1 MEQVNEVK
9 NKKQNSFIKNV
20 LMLICSQILV
30 KVLGLI
36 YRIVIT
42 NVEGFGNVGN
52 GYYSTGYQIYALLL
66 TLSSIGI
73 PNVISKL
80 VSEREAVGNHKEAY
94 KIFKVSLYLFT
105 TIGLIFSCVLFFGAD
120 YIATNILNVKDVSYV
135 LKVLAPAIVFVSAS
149 SVLRGYFSGLG
160 TLKQTSVSQTLEQ
173 FFNCVL
179 SITFVYALIGKE
191 PYIMA
196 AGGNLSTTLAVVISF
211 MYLLIVYKK
220 TKKNMPIDDY
230 KISINKEKEEIKK
243 MIKTI
248 LALSIPMTFGSVI
261 SVVNSVIDT
270 ATISNFIQ
278 KAYQDIIPTKDALEE
293 KAMELAGLLSKV
305 ETITN
310 LPLAVNLA
318 FCTALVPEIS
328 SAIAKKDTKSAE
340 NRMSFSI
347 FLSIL
352 IILPCAVGLSVLADP
367 ILKLLYPSSSD
378 GALLLQLATVQ
389 MILNRDFALNN
400 TVNGGLY
407 GLNKAHI
414 PAIALLCGCIVKF
427 ILNTILISNPN
438 INVYGAEISSFV
450 CQLIAF
456 LIVFLTLKK
465 NLNIHLN
472 LKNNIIKPIIA
483 TTVMGI
489 AVYISYMLSINIISS
504 KIATLFAII
513 IGVIVYVISIFA
525 MKILSK
531 EDILSVPF
539 GNKIYPVLVK
549 LKIYR

>member
-1 MEQVNEVK
+1 MEQEK
-9 NKKQNSFIKNV
+9 SIKTNKTNSFMKNV
-20 LMLICSQILV
+20 LMLVCSQILV
-30 KVLGLI
+30 KILGLI
-36 YRIVIT
+36 YKIVIT

-80 VSEREAVGNHKEAY
+80 VSEREAVGNHKAAY
-94 KIFKVSLYLFT
+94 KIFKTSLYLFT
-105 TIGLIFSCVLFFGAD
+105 IIGLIFSLLLFFGAEF
-120 YIATNILNVKDVSYV
+120 IATNLLNVPDVKYV
-135 LKVLAPAIVFVSAS
+135 LKVLAPAILFVSAS

-160 TLKQTSVSQTLEQ
+160 TMKQTSISQTLEQ

-196 AGGNLSTTLAVVISF
+196 AGGNLSTTLAVLISF
-211 MYLLIVYKK
+211 SYLVIIYRKNKK
-220 TKKNMPIDDY
+220 S
-230 KISINKEKEEIKK
+230 ISKQDEKFSIIQERKDVIK
-243 MIKTI
+243 MVKTI

-261 SVVNSVIDT
+261 SVINSLIDT

-278 KAYQDIIPTKDALEE
+278 QAYQNIIPTKAALEE

-328 SAIAKKDTKSAE
+328 SAIARKDKKSAG
-340 NRMSFSI
+340 NKMSFSI
-347 FLSIL
+347 FASLI
-352 IILPCAVGLSVLADP
+352 IILPCAIGLSVLANP
-367 ILKLLYPSSSD
+367 ILKLLYPTASD
-378 GALLLQLATVQ
+378 GALLLQLATIQ
-389 MILNRDFALNN
+389 MILNALNN
-400 TVNGGLY
+400 TINGGLY
-407 GLNKAHI
+407 GLNKAYI
-414 PAIALLCGCIVKF
+414 PAIALLFGCGVKF

-456 LIVFLTLKK
+456 LISFLTLKK
-465 NLNIHLN
+465 HLDIKLNF
-472 LKNNIIKPIIA
+472 KNNIFKPVLA
-483 TTVMGI
+483 TCIMGI
-489 AVYISYMLSINIISS
+489 SAFGIYKLFENIISGS
-504 KIATLFAII
+504 IATIIAILI
-513 IGVIVYVISIFA
+513 AIIVYVMCILI
-525 MKILSK
+525 MKILSEEEIK
-531 EDILSVPF
+531 MIPF
-539 GNKIYPVLVK
+539 GNKLYGILVRF
-549 LKIYR
+549 KIYK

>member
-1 MEQVNEVK
+1 MEQEKVI
-9 NKKQNSFIKNV
+9 KKEKTNSFMKNV
-20 LMLICSQILV
+20 LMLVCSQILV

-36 YRIVIT
+36 YKIVIT
-42 NVEGFGNVGN
+42 NVEGFGNIGN

-66 TLSSIGI
+66 TISSIGI

-80 VSEREAVGNHKEAY
+80 VSEREAVGNHKGAY
-94 KIFKVSLYLFT
+94 KVFKTALYLFT
-105 TIGLIFSCVLFFGAD
+105 IIGLIFSLILFFGAEF
-120 YIATNILNVKDVSYV
+120 ISTNILNVPDVKYV
-135 LKVLAPAIVFVSAS
+135 LKVLAPAIMFVSAS

-160 TLKQTSVSQTLEQ
+160 TMKQTSISQSLEQ

-196 AGGNLSTTLAVVISF
+196 AGGNLSTTLAVLISF
-211 MYLLIVYKK
+211 SYLVIIYKLN
-220 TKKNMPIDDY
+220 KKNLPKDEEKFSVI
-230 KISINKEKEEIKK
+230 KERKDVIK
-243 MIKTI
+243 MVKTI

-278 KAYQDIIPTKDALEE
+278 QAYQNIIPTKAALEE

-328 SAIAKKDTKSAE
+328 SALARKDKKTAE
-340 NRMSFSI
+340 NRMTFSI
-347 FLSIL
+347 FASIL
-352 IILPCAVGLSVLADP
+352 IILPCAMGLSVLAGP
-367 ILKLLYPSSSD
+367 ILKLLYPTASD
-378 GALLLQLATVQ
+378 GALLLQLATIQ
-389 MILNRDFALNN
+389 MILNALNN
-400 TVNGGLY
+400 TINGGLY
-407 GLNKAHI
+407 GVNKAYV
-414 PAIALLCGCIVKF
+414 PAIAILCGCIVKF

-456 LIVFLTLKK
+456 IIAFTALKK
-465 NLNIHLN
+465 NLNIK
-472 LKNNIIKPIIA
+472 LKFKEHILKPVIATCIMGMSAFCIYKLLVGIIPSSISTIISIIIA
-483 TTVMGI
+483 
-489 AVYISYMLSINIISS
+489 
-504 KIATLFAII
+504 
-513 IGVIVYVISIFA
+513 VIVYAICIFA
-525 MKILSK
+525 MKILNE
-531 EDILSVPF
+531 EDIKMIPF
-539 GNKIYPVLVK
+539 GNKLYPILVK
-549 LKIYR
+549 FKIYK

>member
-1 MEQVNEVK
+1 MEQEKVI
-9 NKKQNSFIKNV
+9 KKEKTNSFMKNV
-20 LMLICSQILV
+20 LMLVCSQILV

-36 YRIVIT
+36 YKIVIT
-42 NVEGFGNVGN
+42 NVEGFGNIGN

-66 TLSSIGI
+66 TISSIGI

-80 VSEREAVGNHKEAY
+80 ISEREAVGDHKEAY
-94 KIFKVSLYLFT
+94 KVFKIALYLFT
-105 TIGLIFSCVLFFGAD
+105 LIGLAFSLLLFFGAD
-120 YIATNILNVKDVSYV
+120 FIATNILNVPDVKYV
-135 LKVLAPAIVFVSAS
+135 LKVLAPAIMFVSAS

-160 TLKQTSVSQTLEQ
+160 TMKQTSISQSLEQ

-196 AGGNLSTTLAVVISF
+196 AGGNLSTTLAVIISF
-211 MYLLIVYKK
+211 SYLVIIYKL
-220 TKKNMPIDDY
+220 
-230 KISINKEKEEIKK
+230 NKRNLPKEEKFSIVSEKKDVIK
-243 MIKTI
+243 MIRTI

-278 KAYQDIIPTKDALEE
+278 QAYQNIIPTKAALEE

-328 SAIAKKDTKSAE
+328 SALAKKDKKTAE
-340 NRMSFSI
+340 NRMTFSI
-347 FLSIL
+347 LASIL
-352 IILPCAVGLSVLADP
+352 IILPCAMGLSVLAGP
-367 ILKLLYPSSSD
+367 ILKLLYPTASD

-389 MILNRDFALNN
+389 MILNALNN
-400 TVNGGLY
+400 TINGGLY
-407 GLNKAHI
+407 GVNKAHV
-414 PAIALLCGCIVKF
+414 PAIAILCGCIVKF
-427 ILNTILISNPN
+427 VLNTILISNPN

-456 LIVFLTLKK
+456 VIAFTSLRK
-465 NLNIHLN
+465 NLKINVKFKEHIL
-472 LKNNIIKPIIA
+472 KPIIA
-483 TTVMGI
+483 TCIMGMS
-489 AVYISYMLSINIISS
+489 AFCVYNLLSGIISS
-504 KIATLFAII
+504 SISTIISILIAII
-513 IGVIVYVISIFA
+513 VYIVCIFT
-525 MKILSK
+525 MRILNE
-531 EDILSVPF
+531 EDIKMIPF
-539 GNKIYPVLVK
+539 GNKLYPVLVK
-549 LKIYR
+549 LKIYK

>member
-1 MEQVNEVK
+1 MEQEKVIK
-9 NKKQNSFIKNV
+9 NKKTNSFMKNV
-20 LMLICSQILV
+20 LMLVCSQILV

-42 NVEGFGNVGN
+42 NVEGFGNIGN

-80 VSEREAVGNHKEAY
+80 VSEREAVGNHKGAY
-94 KIFKVSLYLFT
+94 KIFKTALYLFT
-105 TIGLIFSCVLFFGAD
+105 IIGLVFSLVLFFGAEF
-120 YIATNILNVKDVSYV
+120 IATNILNVPDVKYV
-135 LKVLAPAIVFVSAS
+135 LKVLAPAIMFVSAS
-149 SVLRGYFSGLG
+149 SVFRGYFSGLG
-160 TLKQTSVSQTLEQ
+160 TMKQTSVSQTLEQ

-196 AGGNLSTTLAVVISF
+196 AGGNLSTTLAVLISF
-211 MYLLIVYKK
+211 SYLVVIYKLN
-220 TKKNMPIDDY
+220 KKNLP
-230 KISINKEKEEIKK
+230 KEEEKFSILKEKNEVIK
-243 MIKTI
+243 MVKTI

-278 KAYQDIIPTKDALEE
+278 QAYQNIIPTKAALEE

-328 SAIAKKDTKSAE
+328 SALAKKDKKTAE
-340 NRMSFSI
+340 NRMTFSI
-347 FLSIL
+347 FASLL
-352 IILPCAVGLSVLADP
+352 IILPCAMGLSVLAGP
-367 ILKLLYPSSSD
+367 ILKLLYPSASD
-378 GALLLQLATVQ
+378 GALLLQLATIQ
-389 MILNRDFALNN
+389 MVLNALNN
-400 TVNGGLY
+400 TINGGLY

-414 PAIALLCGCIVKF
+414 PALALLVGCIVKF
-427 ILNTILISNPN
+427 VLNTILISNPN

-456 LIVFLTLKK
+456 LISFTTLKR
-465 NLNIHLN
+465 NLNIKIKFKDHI
-472 LKNNIIKPIIA
+472 LKPFIATCIMGMSAFCIYSLIAGKIPNSISTIISIIIA
-483 TTVMGI
+483 
-489 AVYISYMLSINIISS
+489 
-504 KIATLFAII
+504 
-513 IGVIVYVISIFA
+513 VIVYAICIFA
-525 MKILSK
+525 MRIL
-531 EDILSVPF
+531 EENDIKMMPF
-539 GNKIYPVLVK
+539 GNKIYPILVK
-549 LKIYR
+549 LKLYK

>member
-1 MEQVNEVK
+1 MEQENSIK
-9 NKKQNSFIKNV
+9 TNKTNSFIKNV
-20 LMLICSQILV
+20 LMLVCSQILV

-36 YRIVIT
+36 YKIVIT

-80 VSEREAVGNHKEAY
+80 VSEREAVGNHKAAY
-94 KIFKVSLYLFT
+94 KIFKTSLYLFT
-105 TIGLIFSCVLFFGAD
+105 IIGLIFSLLLFFGAEF
-120 YIATNILNVKDVSYV
+120 IATNLLNVPDVKYV
-135 LKVLAPAIVFVSAS
+135 LKVLAPAILFVSAS

-160 TLKQTSVSQTLEQ
+160 TMKQTSISQTLEQ

-196 AGGNLSTTLAVVISF
+196 AGGNLSTTLAVLISF
-211 MYLLIVYKK
+211 SYLVIIYRKNKK
-220 TKKNMPIDDY
+220 S
-230 KISINKEKEEIKK
+230 ISKQDEKFSIIQERKDVIK
-243 MIKTI
+243 MVKTI

-261 SVVNSVIDT
+261 SVINSLIDT

-278 KAYQDIIPTKDALEE
+278 QAYQNIIPTKLALEE

-328 SAIAKKDTKSAE
+328 SAIARKDKKSAG
-340 NRMSFSI
+340 NKMSFSI
-347 FLSIL
+347 FASLI
-352 IILPCAVGLSVLADP
+352 IILPCAMGLSVLANP
-367 ILKLLYPSSSD
+367 ILKLLYPTASD

-389 MILNRDFALNN
+389 MILNALNN
-400 TVNGGLY
+400 TINGGLY
-407 GLNKAHI
+407 GLNKAYI
-414 PAIALLCGCIVKF
+414 PAIALLFGCGVKF

-456 LIVFLTLKK
+456 LISFLTLKK
-465 NLNIHLN
+465 HLDIKLNF
-472 LKNNIIKPIIA
+472 KNNIFKPILA
-483 TTVMGI
+483 TCIMGVSAFLI
-489 AVYISYMLSINIISS
+489 YKLCSNIISGS
-504 KIATLFAII
+504 ISTIIAILIAI
-513 IGVIVYVISIFA
+513 IVYVMCILI
-525 MKILSK
+525 MKILSEEEIK
-531 EDILSVPF
+531 MIPF
-539 GNKIYPVLVK
+539 GNKLYEVLVK
-549 LKIYR
+549 FKIYK

>member
-1 MEQVNEVK
+1 MEQEK
-9 NKKQNSFIKNV
+9 SIKTNKTNSFMKNV
-20 LMLICSQILV
+20 LMLVCSQILV
-30 KVLGLI
+30 KILGLI
-36 YRIVIT
+36 YKIVIT

-80 VSEREAVGNHKEAY
+80 VSEREAVGNHKAAY
-94 KIFKVSLYLFT
+94 KIFKTSLYLFT
-105 TIGLIFSCVLFFGAD
+105 IIGLIFSLLLFFGAEF
-120 YIATNILNVKDVSYV
+120 IATNLLNVPDVKYV
-135 LKVLAPAIVFVSAS
+135 LKVLAPAILFVSAS

-160 TLKQTSVSQTLEQ
+160 TMKQTSISQTLEQ

-196 AGGNLSTTLAVVISF
+196 AGGNLSTTLAVLISF
-211 MYLLIVYKK
+211 SYLVIIYRKNKK
-220 TKKNMPIDDY
+220 S
-230 KISINKEKEEIKK
+230 ISKQDEKFSIIQERKDVIK
-243 MIKTI
+243 MVKTI

-261 SVVNSVIDT
+261 SVINSLIDT

-278 KAYQDIIPTKDALEE
+278 QAYQNIIPTKAALEE

-328 SAIAKKDTKSAE
+328 SAIARKDKKSAG
-340 NRMSFSI
+340 NKMSFSI
-347 FLSIL
+347 FASLI
-352 IILPCAVGLSVLADP
+352 IILPCAMGLSVLANP
-367 ILKLLYPSSSD
+367 ILKLLYPTASD
-378 GALLLQLATVQ
+378 GALLLQLATIQ
-389 MILNRDFALNN
+389 MILNALNN
-400 TVNGGLY
+400 TINGGLY
-407 GLNKAHI
+407 GLNKAYI
-414 PAIALLCGCIVKF
+414 PAIALLFGCGVKF

-456 LIVFLTLKK
+456 LISFLTLKK
-465 NLNIHLN
+465 HLDIKLNF
-472 LKNNIIKPIIA
+472 KNNIFKPVLA
-483 TTVMGI
+483 TCIMGI
-489 AVYISYMLSINIISS
+489 SAFGIYKLFENIISGS
-504 KIATLFAII
+504 IATIIAILI
-513 IGVIVYVISIFA
+513 AIIVYVMCILI
-525 MKILSK
+525 MKILSEEEIK
-531 EDILSVPF
+531 MIPF
-539 GNKIYPVLVK
+539 GNKLYGILVRF
-549 LKIYR
+549 KIYK

>member
-1 MEQVNEVK
+1 MEQEKVIK
-9 NKKQNSFIKNV
+9 NKKTNSFMKNV
-20 LMLICSQILV
+20 LMLVCSQILV

-42 NVEGFGNVGN
+42 NVEGFGNIGN

-80 VSEREAVGNHKEAY
+80 VSEREAVGNHKGAY
-94 KIFKVSLYLFT
+94 KIFKTALYLFT
-105 TIGLIFSCVLFFGAD
+105 IIGLVFSLVLFFGAEF
-120 YIATNILNVKDVSYV
+120 IATNILNVPDVKYV
-135 LKVLAPAIVFVSAS
+135 LKVLAPAIMFVSAS
-149 SVLRGYFSGLG
+149 SVFRGYFSGLG
-160 TLKQTSVSQTLEQ
+160 TMKQTSVSQTLEQ

-196 AGGNLSTTLAVVISF
+196 AGGNLSTTLAVLISF
-211 MYLLIVYKK
+211 SYLVVIYKLN
-220 TKKNMPIDDY
+220 KKNLP
-230 KISINKEKEEIKK
+230 KEEEKFSILKEKNEVIK
-243 MIKTI
+243 MVKTI

-278 KAYQDIIPTKDALEE
+278 QAYQNIIPTKAALEE

-328 SAIAKKDTKSAE
+328 SALAKKDKKTAE
-340 NRMSFSI
+340 NRMTFSI
-347 FLSIL
+347 FASLL
-352 IILPCAVGLSVLADP
+352 IILPCAMGLSVLAGP
-367 ILKLLYPSSSD
+367 ILKLLYPSASD
-378 GALLLQLATVQ
+378 GALLLQLATIQ
-389 MILNRDFALNN
+389 MVLNALNN
-400 TVNGGLY
+400 TINGGLY

-414 PAIALLCGCIVKF
+414 PALALLVGCIVKF
-427 ILNTILISNPN
+427 VLNTILISNPN

-456 LIVFLTLKK
+456 LISFTTLKR
-465 NLNIHLN
+465 NLNIKIKFKDHI
-472 LKNNIIKPIIA
+472 LKPFIATCIMGMSAFCIYSLIAGKIPNSISTIISIIIA
-483 TTVMGI
+483 
-489 AVYISYMLSINIISS
+489 
-504 KIATLFAII
+504 
-513 IGVIVYVISIFA
+513 VIVYAICIFV
-525 MKILSK
+525 MRILD
-531 EDILSVPF
+531 ENDIKMIPF
-539 GNKIYPVLVK
+539 GNKIYPILVK
-549 LKIYR
+549 LKLYK

>member
-1 MEQVNEVK
+1 MEQEGNLK
-9 NKKQNSFIKNV
+9 TRKTNTFMKNV
-20 LMLICSQILV
+20 LMLVFSQILV

-36 YRIVIT
+36 YKIVIT
-42 NVEGFGNVGN
+42 NVEGFGNIGN

-66 TLSSIGI
+66 TISSIGI

-80 VSEREAVGNHKEAY
+80 VSEREAVGNHNGAY
-94 KIFKVSLYLFT
+94 KIFKTALYLFT
-105 TIGLIFSCVLFFGAD
+105 IIGLIFSLLLFFGAD
-120 YIATNILNVKDVSYV
+120 FIATKFLNVPDVKYV
-135 LKVLAPAIVFVSAS
+135 LKVLAPAIMFVSMS

-160 TLKQTSVSQTLEQ
+160 TMKQTSISQSLEQ

-179 SITFVYALIGKE
+179 SITFVYALIGRE

-196 AGGNLSTTLAVVISF
+196 AGGNLSTTLAVIISF
-211 MYLLIVYKK
+211 IYLVVIYKIN
-220 TKKNMPIDDY
+220 KKNLP
-230 KISINKEKEEIKK
+230 KEEKFSIIKERKDIIK
-243 MIKTI
+243 MVKTI

-278 KAYQDIIPTKDALEE
+278 QAYINIIPTKAALEE

-328 SAIAKKDTKSAE
+328 SSIARKDKKSAE
-340 NRMSFSI
+340 NRMTFSI
-347 FLSIL
+347 FASIL
-352 IILPCAVGLSVLADP
+352 IILPCAVGLSVLAGS
-367 ILKLLYPSSSD
+367 ILKLLYPTASD

-389 MILNRDFALNN
+389 MILNALNN
-400 TVNGGLY
+400 TINGGLY
-407 GLNKAHI
+407 GVNKAYV
-414 PAIALLCGCIVKF
+414 PAISILIGCIIKF

-456 LIVFLTLKK
+456 IISFTILKK
-465 NLNIHLN
+465 NLNVNIKFTKN
-472 LKNNIIKPIIA
+472 ILKPVIATGIMGISAFLIYKLCESIIPLSICTIISIIIA
-483 TTVMGI
+483 VL
-489 AVYISYMLSINIISS
+489 VYAICILTMRILNEEEIKML
-504 KIATLFAII
+504 
-513 IGVIVYVISIFA
+513 
-525 MKILSK
+525 
-531 EDILSVPF
+531 PF
-539 GNKIYPVLVK
+539 GDKLYEKLVK
-549 LKIYR
+549 LKIYKENT

>member
-1 MEQVNEVK
+1 MEQENSIK
-9 NKKQNSFIKNV
+9 RNKTNSFIKNV
-20 LMLICSQILV
+20 LMLVCSQILV

-36 YRIVIT
+36 YKIVIT

-80 VSEREAVGNHKEAY
+80 VSEREAVGNHKAAY
-94 KIFKVSLYLFT
+94 KIFKTSLYLFT
-105 TIGLIFSCVLFFGAD
+105 IIGLIFSLLLFFGAEF
-120 YIATNILNVKDVSYV
+120 IATNLLNVPDVKYV
-135 LKVLAPAIVFVSAS
+135 LKVLAPAILFVSAS

-160 TLKQTSVSQTLEQ
+160 TMKQTSISQTLEQ

-196 AGGNLSTTLAVVISF
+196 AGGNLSTTLAVLISF
-211 MYLLIVYKK
+211 SYLVIIYRKNKK
-220 TKKNMPIDDY
+220 S
-230 KISINKEKEEIKK
+230 ISKQDEKFSIIQERKDVIK
-243 MIKTI
+243 MVKTI

-261 SVVNSVIDT
+261 SVINSLIDT

-278 KAYQDIIPTKDALEE
+278 QAYQNIIPTKLALEE

-328 SAIAKKDTKSAE
+328 SAIARKDKKSAG
-340 NRMSFSI
+340 NKMSFSI
-347 FLSIL
+347 FASLI
-352 IILPCAVGLSVLADP
+352 IILPCAMGLSVLANP
-367 ILKLLYPSSSD
+367 ILKLLYPTASD

-389 MILNRDFALNN
+389 MILNALNN
-400 TVNGGLY
+400 TINGGLY
-407 GLNKAHI
+407 GLNKAYI
-414 PAIALLCGCIVKF
+414 PAIALLFGCGVKF

-456 LIVFLTLKK
+456 LISFLTLKK
-465 NLNIHLN
+465 HLDIKLNF
-472 LKNNIIKPIIA
+472 KNNIFKPILA
-483 TTVMGI
+483 TCIMGASAFLI
-489 AVYISYMLSINIISS
+489 YKLCSNIISGS
-504 KIATLFAII
+504 ISTIIAILIAI
-513 IGVIVYVISIFA
+513 IVYVMCILI
-525 MKILSK
+525 MKILSEEEIK
-531 EDILSVPF
+531 MIPF
-539 GNKIYPVLVK
+539 GNKLYEVLVRF
-549 LKIYR
+549 KIYK

>member
-1 MEQVNEVK
+1 MEQEKVI
-9 NKKQNSFIKNV
+9 KKEKTNSFMKNV

-36 YRIVIT
+36 YKIVIT
-42 NVEGFGNVGN
+42 NVEGFGNIGN

-66 TLSSIGI
+66 TISSIGI

-80 VSEREAVGNHKEAY
+80 VSEREAVGDHKGAY
-94 KIFKVSLYLFT
+94 KVFKIALYLFT
-105 TIGLIFSCVLFFGAD
+105 IIGLIFSLLLFFGAEF
-120 YIATNILNVKDVSYV
+120 ISTNILNVPDVKYV
-135 LKVLAPAIVFVSAS
+135 LKVLAPAIMFVSAS

-160 TLKQTSVSQTLEQ
+160 TMKQTSISQTLEQ

-196 AGGNLSTTLAVVISF
+196 AGGNLSTTLAVLISF
-211 MYLLIVYKK
+211 SYLVITYKLN
-220 TKKNMPIDDY
+220 KKNLPKDEE
-230 KISINKEKEEIKK
+230 KISVIKERKDVIK

-278 KAYQDIIPTKDALEE
+278 QAYQNIIPTKAALEE

-328 SAIAKKDTKSAE
+328 SALARKDKKTAE
-340 NRMSFSI
+340 NRMTFSI
-347 FLSIL
+347 FASIL
-352 IILPCAVGLSVLADP
+352 IILPCAMGLSVLAGP
-367 ILKLLYPSSSD
+367 ILKLLYPTASD
-378 GALLLQLATVQ
+378 GALLLQLATIQ
-389 MILNRDFALNN
+389 MILNALNN
-400 TVNGGLY
+400 TINGGLY
-407 GLNKAHI
+407 GVNKAHV
-414 PAIALLCGCIVKF
+414 PAIAILCGCIVKF

-456 LIVFLTLKK
+456 IIAFTALKK
-465 NLNIHLN
+465 NLNIK
-472 LKNNIIKPIIA
+472 LKFKEHILKPVIATCIMGMSAFCIYKLLAGIIPTSISTIISIIIA
-483 TTVMGI
+483 
-489 AVYISYMLSINIISS
+489 
-504 KIATLFAII
+504 
-513 IGVIVYVISIFA
+513 VIVYVICIFA
-525 MKILSK
+525 MRILNE
-531 EDILSVPF
+531 EDIKMIPF
-539 GNKIYPVLVK
+539 GNKLYPILVK
-549 LKIYR
+549 FKIYK

>member
-1 MEQVNEVK
+1 MEQEK
-9 NKKQNSFIKNV
+9 SIKTNKTNSFMKNV
-20 LMLICSQILV
+20 LMLVCSQILV
-30 KVLGLI
+30 KILGLI
-36 YRIVIT
+36 YKIVIT

-80 VSEREAVGNHKEAY
+80 VSEREAVGNHKAAY
-94 KIFKVSLYLFT
+94 KIFKTSLYLFT
-105 TIGLIFSCVLFFGAD
+105 IIGLIFSLLLFFGAEF
-120 YIATNILNVKDVSYV
+120 IATNLLNVPDVKYV
-135 LKVLAPAIVFVSAS
+135 LKVLAPAILFVSAS

-160 TLKQTSVSQTLEQ
+160 TMKQTSISQTLEQ

-196 AGGNLSTTLAVVISF
+196 AGGNLSTTLAVLISF
-211 MYLLIVYKK
+211 SYLVIIYRKNKK
-220 TKKNMPIDDY
+220 S
-230 KISINKEKEEIKK
+230 ISKQDEKFSIIQERKDVIK
-243 MIKTI
+243 MVKTI

-261 SVVNSVIDT
+261 SVINSLIDT

-278 KAYQDIIPTKDALEE
+278 QAYQNIIPTKAALEE

-328 SAIAKKDTKSAE
+328 SAIARKDKKSAG
-340 NRMSFSI
+340 NKMSFSI
-347 FLSIL
+347 FASLI
-352 IILPCAVGLSVLADP
+352 IILPCAMGLSVLANP
-367 ILKLLYPSSSD
+367 ILKLLYPTASD
-378 GALLLQLATVQ
+378 GALLLQLATIQ
-389 MILNRDFALNN
+389 MILNALNN
-400 TVNGGLY
+400 TINGGLY
-407 GLNKAHI
+407 GLNKAYI
-414 PAIALLCGCIVKF
+414 PAIALLFGCGVKF

-456 LIVFLTLKK
+456 LISFLTLKK
-465 NLNIHLN
+465 HLDIKLNF
-472 LKNNIIKPIIA
+472 KNNIFKPILA
-483 TTVMGI
+483 TFIMGI
-489 AVYISYMLSINIISS
+489 SAFGIYKLFENIISGS
-504 KIATLFAII
+504 IATIIAILI
-513 IGVIVYVISIFA
+513 AIIVYVMCILI
-525 MKILSK
+525 MKILSEEEIK
-531 EDILSVPF
+531 MIPF
-539 GNKIYPVLVK
+539 GNKLYGILVRF
-549 LKIYR
+549 KIYK

>member
-1 MEQVNEVK
+1 MEQEENLK
-9 NKKQNSFIKNV
+9 TRKTNTFMKNV
-20 LMLICSQILV
+20 LMLVFSQILV

-36 YRIVIT
+36 YKIVIT
-42 NVEGFGNVGN
+42 NVEGFGNIGN

-66 TLSSIGI
+66 TISSIGI

-80 VSEREAVGNHKEAY
+80 VSEREAVGNHNGAY
-94 KIFKVSLYLFT
+94 KIFKTALYLFT
-105 TIGLIFSCVLFFGAD
+105 IIGLIFSLLLFFGAD
-120 YIATNILNVKDVSYV
+120 FIATKFLNVPDVKYV
-135 LKVLAPAIVFVSAS
+135 LKVLAPAIMFVSMS

-160 TLKQTSVSQTLEQ
+160 TMKQTSISQSLEQ

-179 SITFVYALIGKE
+179 SITFVYALIGRE

-196 AGGNLSTTLAVVISF
+196 AGGNLSTTLAVIISF
-211 MYLLIVYKK
+211 IYLVVIYKIN
-220 TKKNMPIDDY
+220 KKNLP
-230 KISINKEKEEIKK
+230 KEEKFSIVKERKDIIK
-243 MIKTI
+243 MVKTI

-278 KAYQDIIPTKDALEE
+278 QAYINIIPTKAALEE

-328 SAIAKKDTKSAE
+328 SSIARKDKKSAE
-340 NRMSFSI
+340 NRMTFSI
-347 FLSIL
+347 FASIL
-352 IILPCAVGLSVLADP
+352 IILPCAVGLSVLAGP
-367 ILKLLYPSSSD
+367 ILKLLYPTASD

-389 MILNRDFALNN
+389 MILNALNN
-400 TVNGGLY
+400 TINGGLY
-407 GLNKAHI
+407 GVNKAYV
-414 PAIALLCGCIVKF
+414 PAVSILIGCIVKF

-456 LIVFLTLKK
+456 IISFTILKK
-465 NLNIHLN
+465 NLNVNIKFTKN
-472 LKNNIIKPIIA
+472 ILKPVIATGIMGLSAFLIYRLCECIIPLSISTIISIIIA
-483 TTVMGI
+483 VLVY
-489 AVYISYMLSINIISS
+489 AVC
-504 KIATLFAII
+504 
-513 IGVIVYVISIFA
+513 IFT
-525 MKILSK
+525 MRILNEEEIK
-531 EDILSVPF
+531 MMPF
-539 GNKIYPVLVK
+539 GDKLYEKLVKFKIYK
-549 LKIYR
+549 ENT

>member
-1 MEQVNEVK
+1 MEQENIIK
-9 NKKQNSFIKNV
+9 NKKTNSFMKNV
-20 LMLICSQILV
+20 LMLVCSQILV

-36 YRIVIT
+36 YKIVIT
-42 NVEGFGNVGN
+42 NVEGFGNIGN

-66 TLSSIGI
+66 TISSIGI

-80 VSEREAVGNHKEAY
+80 VSEREAVGNHKGAY
-94 KIFKVSLYLFT
+94 KIFKTSLYLFT
-105 TIGLIFSCVLFFGAD
+105 TIGLIFSLILFFGAD
-120 YIATNILNVKDVSYV
+120 AIATHILNVPDVKYV
-135 LKVLAPAIVFVSAS
+135 LKVLAPAIMFVSAS

-160 TLKQTSVSQTLEQ
+160 TMKQTSISQSLEQ
-173 FFNCVL
+173 LFNCIL

-196 AGGNLSTTLAVVISF
+196 AGGNLSTTLAVLISF
-211 MYLLIVYKK
+211 SYLVVVYKLN
-220 TKKNMPIDDY
+220 KKSRIEDEE
-230 KISINKEKEEIKK
+230 KFSIIKERKDIIK
-243 MIKTI
+243 MVKTI

-278 KAYQDIIPTKDALEE
+278 QAYQNIIPTKAALEE

-328 SAIAKKDTKSAE
+328 SAIARKDKQSAE

-347 FLSIL
+347 FASIL
-352 IILPCAVGLSVLADP
+352 IILPCAVGLSVLAGP
-367 ILKLLYPSSSD
+367 ILKLLYPSASD
-378 GALLLQLATVQ
+378 GALLLQLATIQ
-389 MILNRDFALNN
+389 MILNALNN
-400 TVNGGLY
+400 TINGGLY
-407 GLNKAHI
+407 GLNKAFV
-414 PAIALLCGCIVKF
+414 PAIAILCGCIVKF

-456 LIVFLTLKK
+456 LISFITLKK
-465 NLNIHLN
+465 HLKINIKF
-472 LKNNIIKPIIA
+472 KNNILKPIIA
-483 TTVMGI
+483 TGIMGI
-489 AVYISYMLSINIISS
+489 SAYLIYTILTNIIGGSIS
-504 KIATLFAII
+504 TIISII
-513 IGVIVYVISIFA
+513 IAVIIYAICIFA
-525 MKILSK
+525 MKILSE
-531 EDILSVPF
+531 EDIKMIPF
-539 GNKIYPVLVK
+539 GNKLYPILVK
-549 LKIYR
+549 FKIYK

>member
-1 MEQVNEVK
+1 MEQENSIK
-9 NKKQNSFIKNV
+9 RNKTNSFIKNV
-20 LMLICSQILV
+20 LMLVCSQILV

-36 YRIVIT
+36 YKIVIT

-80 VSEREAVGNHKEAY
+80 VSEREAVGNHKAAY
-94 KIFKVSLYLFT
+94 KIFKTSLYLFT
-105 TIGLIFSCVLFFGAD
+105 IIGLIFSLLLFFGAEF
-120 YIATNILNVKDVSYV
+120 IATNLLNVPDVKYV
-135 LKVLAPAIVFVSAS
+135 LKVLAPAILFVSAS

-160 TLKQTSVSQTLEQ
+160 TMKQTSISQTLEQ

-196 AGGNLSTTLAVVISF
+196 AGGNLSTTLAVLISF
-211 MYLLIVYKK
+211 SYLVIIYRKNKK
-220 TKKNMPIDDY
+220 S
-230 KISINKEKEEIKK
+230 ISKQDEKFSIIQERKDVIK
-243 MIKTI
+243 MVKTI

-261 SVVNSVIDT
+261 SVINSLIDT

-278 KAYQDIIPTKDALEE
+278 QAYQNIIPTKLALEE

-328 SAIAKKDTKSAE
+328 SAIARKDKKSAG
-340 NRMSFSI
+340 NKMSFSI
-347 FLSIL
+347 FASLI
-352 IILPCAVGLSVLADP
+352 IILPCAMGLSVLANP
-367 ILKLLYPSSSD
+367 ILKLLYPTASD
-378 GALLLQLATVQ
+378 GALLLQLATIQ
-389 MILNRDFALNN
+389 MILNALNN
-400 TVNGGLY
+400 TINGGLY
-407 GLNKAHI
+407 GLNKAYI
-414 PAIALLCGCIVKF
+414 PAIALLIGCGIKF

-456 LIVFLTLKK
+456 LISFLTLKK
-465 NLNIHLN
+465 HLDIKLNF
-472 LKNNIIKPIIA
+472 KNNIFKPILA
-483 TTVMGI
+483 TCIMGVSAFLI
-489 AVYISYMLSINIISS
+489 YKLCSNIISGS
-504 KIATLFAII
+504 ISTIIAILIAI
-513 IGVIVYVISIFA
+513 IVYVMCILI
-525 MKILSK
+525 MKILSEEEIK
-531 EDILSVPF
+531 MIPF
-539 GNKIYPVLVK
+539 GNKLYEVLVRF
-549 LKIYR
+549 KIYK